1 MTTHEIYP
9 NGISTSLPFDVQLE
23 ARALDPRLRERR
35 TSLRP
40 GYAIEYDYFD
50 PRALK
55 ASLETKPIAGLF
67 FAGQINGTTGYEEA
81 AAQGLLA
88 GINARAVV
96 RGAARRGAPRRDEAY
111 IGVLVDDLITRGV
124 IEPYRMFTSRAEY
137 RLALRE
143 DNADLRLT
151 EIGKRLGCV
160 DDVRWDAF
168 NRKRDA
174 VEAEL
179 ARLRST
185 IVSTHSITEDDA
197 VRLFGKALERNY
209 ALADLLKRPEV
220 RLHDLQNLGA
230 RPEAGAAVLDPQVA
244 EQVEIRIKY
253 AGYIE
258 RQRDEVARQESH
270 ESTRIPADLDYAA
283 VRGLSIEVRQKL
295 DRQRPDTVGQAAR
308 ISGIT
313 PAAISLLLVHLKR
326 LSRASG
332 ERGRIAA

>member
-1 MTTHEIYP
+1 
-9 NGISTSLPFDVQLE
+9 
-23 ARALDPRLRERR
+23 
-35 TSLRP
+35 
-40 GYAIEYDYFD
+40 
-50 PRALK
+50 
-55 ASLETKPIAGLF
+55 
-67 FAGQINGTTGYEEA
+67 
-81 AAQGLLA
+81 
-88 GINARAVV
+88 
-96 RGAARRGAPRRDEAY
+96 
-111 IGVLVDDLITRGV
+111 
-124 IEPYRMFTSRAEY
+124 MFTSRAEY
-137 RLALRE
+137 RLSLRE
-143 DNADLRLT
+143 DNADFRLT

-179 ARLRST
+179 THLRST
-185 IVSTHSITEDDA
+185 IVSAHSIPEEDA
-197 VRLFGKALERNY
+197 VRLFGKALEHNY

-220 RLHDLQNLGA
+220 RLHDLQNLGT
-230 RPEAGAAVLDPQVA
+230 RPEARAAVLDPQVA

-258 RQRDEVARQESH
+258 RQRHEVARQESH